1 MYKIAYNN
9 IFVNNFLAL
18 KKFYF
23 ISTVNLSNGIE
34 NRLCFSYNLVER
46 SDFVDKFTFG
56 NRLYDLR
63 TQNNLTQKQLAM
75 YLGVS
80 NKAVSKWET
89 GEAMPRV
96 KTLQAIAQCFGITY
110 SDLLSEA
117 PNEEKLP
124 PYEVYYRNKIEA
136 KEDKFVNEAKFMPVF
151 FAFFAIVKTLLCL
164 FNIVFI
170 KVNTLYSVFSIAL
183 LILLGV
189 FYHKFFTGLIKNIK
203 TVNSKALSNHFY
215 YWTVF
220 ILCAVL
226 DSIVFYKY
234 DFNNNNT
241 IGLHI
246 ISLAFALLFYIIQ
259 KKDCSEYLLQLV
271 SILGIGLP
279 LLFLGMWVAN
289 GTSSMYNYI
298 ENLMLLNE
306 KFDNN
311 KIYDV
316 FVGYFVLFLN
326 IISMGIYGHINIEFL
341 NLSDI
346 VRTKQIKTKY
356 NDDKDNKFAKIL
368 AFVSVI
374 VVSCVMIWIFFL
386 LFKFLDLF

>member
-1 MYKIAYNN
+1 M
-9 IFVNNFLAL
+9 
-18 KKFYF
+18 
-23 ISTVNLSNGIE
+23 
-34 NRLCFSYNLVER
+34 
-46 SDFVDKFTFG
+46 DKFTFG
-56 NRLYDLR
+56 NRLYELR

-110 SDLLSEA
+110 SDLLSET
-117 PNEEKLP
+117 PSEEKLP

-136 KEDKFVNEAKFMPVF
+136 KEDKFVKEAKFMPIF
-151 FAFFAIVKTLLCL
+151 FAFFAFVKILLCL

-183 LILLGV
+183 LIFLGV
-189 FYHKFFTGLIKNIK
+189 LYYKFFTGLIKNIK
-203 TVNSKALSNHFY
+203 TVNSKDLINHFF

-234 DFNNNNT
+234 DFNNNDT
-241 IGLHI
+241 IALHI
-246 ISLAFALLFYIIQ
+246 ISLAFALLFYIVQ
-259 KKDCSEYLLQLV
+259 KKDCSEYSLQLFGV
-271 SILGIGLP
+271 LGIGLP
-279 LLFLGMWVAN
+279 LLFLGMWVVN

-298 ENLMLLNE
+298 ENLTLLNE
-306 KFDNN
+306 KIDNS

-326 IISMGIYGHINIEFL
+326 IISMGVYGHINLEFL

-346 VRTKQIKTKY
+346 VRAKQIKV
-356 NDDKDNKFAKIL
+356 KDNNDLNNKFIKI
-368 AFVSVI
+368 SVLICFLVVFCI
-374 VVSCVMIWIFFL
+374 VAWVFSL
-386 LFKFLDLF
+386 LLKFLDLI

>member
-1 MYKIAYNN
+1 M
-9 IFVNNFLAL
+9 
-18 KKFYF
+18 
-23 ISTVNLSNGIE
+23 
-34 NRLCFSYNLVER
+34 
-46 SDFVDKFTFG
+46 DKYVFG
-56 NRLYDLR
+56 NRLHELR
-63 TQNNLTQKQLAM
+63 TQNNLTQKELAK

-110 SDLLSEA
+110 SDLLSET
-117 PNEEKLP
+117 PSEEKLP

-136 KEDKFVNEAKFMPVF
+136 KEDKFVKEAKFMPVF
-151 FAFFAIVKTLLCL
+151 FSFFAVVKILLCL

-183 LILLGV
+183 LIFLGV
-189 FYHKFFTGLIKNIK
+189 FYYKFFTGLIKNIK
-203 TVNSKALSNHFY
+203 TVNSKDLSKHFY

-220 ILCAVL
+220 ILCAVI

-234 DFNNNNT
+234 DFNNNDT
-241 IGLHI
+241 IALHI

-259 KKDCSEYLLQLV
+259 KKDCSEYSLQLV
-271 SILGIGLP
+271 GILGICLP
-279 LLFLGMWVAN
+279 LLFFGMWVVN

-298 ENLMLLNE
+298 ENLTLLNE
-306 KFDNN
+306 KIDNS

-326 IISMGIYGHINIEFL
+326 IISMGVYGHINLEFL

-346 VRTKQIKTKY
+346 VKAKQIKTKD

-368 AFVSVI
+368 VFASVI
-374 VVSCVMIWIFFL
+374 VVSCIMIWIFSL
-386 LFKFLDLF
+386 LFKFLDLI